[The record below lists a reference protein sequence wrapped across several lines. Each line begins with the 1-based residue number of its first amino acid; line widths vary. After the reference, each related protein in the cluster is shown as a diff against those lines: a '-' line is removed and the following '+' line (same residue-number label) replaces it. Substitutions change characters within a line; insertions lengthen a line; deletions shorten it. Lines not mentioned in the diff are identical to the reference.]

1 MIGRPNLLEVEDMV
15 KGFPDQMLFQQAQ
28 NPSGEIPQFLLVS
41 EIQRRSNMR
50 KDYEAQQQQPENT
63 VAEQIMQQGIAASV
77 PNQPQMPSMSQQNMA
92 PMPDQMPP
100 QGMPPQ
106 AMPPQQP
113 MMPPMGQPQ
122 GIEALPSPE
131 MGMAEGGIVSMF
143 EGGDAPSIEELRK
156 MYPEYTEEQIQTIF
170 ESKIMPDGNVF
181 SRTLDKITG
190 TADAFGS
197 EYQRIQDEAEKGGFA
212 GGAGAATIAP
222 FRLAAKGIGALG
234 KQAYDAPLTQLGIS
248 AVKGIPEFVGGVT
261 GLSEL
266 SMDDLSYLP
275 VALGADPNTV
285 GLPDAILNRRK
296 NLLQEINIDD
306 ITKLKSSGSE
316 EPVIGNAGVSRKDLI
331 AGLEADTEQ
340 MSNEAAAKTSA
351 NVQGAGR
358 EVQGKGVSSNAVEQL
373 MNMLGQKKEVAS
385 IDDLIKDTKKEALSG
400 ALFDISEGIMGGSLA
415 QGLSKAGRTALA
427 TKGKARALEA
437 EQRQLEAKAKDA
449 DRTRDIGILGTL
461 AGLEI
466 DREKIDAEIDIAAT
480 ALSRELA
487 KQTSLDERETFR
499 QITLL
504 AKSLVGTMKQDLKD
518 GKMVPTGEMY
528 TVEEAVAA
536 AAASLG
542 MPAPASMG
550 QLTGGGSGNTN
561 KYTEY
566 SIVR

>member
-15 KGFPDQMLFQQAQ
+15 KGLPDQMLFQQAQ

-92 PMPDQMPP
+92 PMPPQMPP

-106 AMPPQQP
+106 QQPMMPMPPQMPPQQP
-113 MMPPMGQPQ
+113 QMPN
-122 GIEALPSPE
+122 
-131 MGMAEGGIVSMF
+131 MGMAQGGVVRMAN
-143 EGGDAPSIEELRK
+143 GGDAPSIEELRK
-156 MYPEYTEEQIQTIF
+156 MHPEYTEEQIQAIF

-275 VALGADPNTV
+275 TALGADPNTV

-306 ITKLKSSGSE
+306 IAKLKRSGSE

-331 AGLEADTEQ
+331 AGLGSDTEQ
-340 MSNEAAAKTSA
+340 MSKNTAAKTSA
-351 NVQGAGR
+351 NVQGAGK
-358 EVQGKGVSSNAVEQL
+358 EVQGTSAVNKLLEL
-373 MNMLGQKKEVAS
+373 LGKPKNVPK
-385 IDDLIKDTKKEALSG
+385 IDDLIQETKDEALSG
-400 ALFDISEGIMGGSLA
+400 ALMSLGAGIASGNLS
-415 QGLSKAGRTALA
+415 QGITEAGKTALDA
-427 TKGKARALEA
+427 RGKARALEA
-437 EQRQLEAKAKDA
+437 EQRLAEAKAKD
-449 DRTRDIGILGTL
+449 DVTDRDIGILGTM

-466 DREKIDAEIDIAAT
+466 DREKIAADVDIAST
-480 ALSRELA
+480 ALARELA
-487 KQTSLDERETFR
+487 KQTALDEREAQR
-499 QITLL
+499 SIAAL
-504 AKSLVGTMKQDLKD
+504 AKSLLTTFKQTPGKD
-518 GKMVPTGEMY
+518 GKTTYSQY
-528 TVEEAVAA
+528 TVDEAVAA
-536 AAASLG
+536 AAAALG
-542 MPAPASMG
+542 MSVPANMG

>member
-131 MGMAEGGIVSMF
+131 MGMAEGGIVSMY
-143 EGGDAPSIEELRK
+143 EGGDLLRPRMLSLTRDKDDTEERINRAKEQYLRVQAGLSPYISK
-156 MYPEYTEEQIQTIF
+156 YQDYLENYDTEEPVVTPTEEQ
-170 ESKIMPDGNVF
+170 KVF
-181 SRTLDKITG
+181 SDKLI
-190 TADAFGS
+190 S
-197 EYQRIQDEAEKGGFA
+197 L
-212 GGAGAATIAP
+212 P
-222 FRLAAKGIGALG
+222 G
-234 KQAYDAPLTQLGIS
+234 KQL
-248 AVKGIPEFVGGVT
+248 IPDV
-261 GLSEL
+261 EL
-266 SMDDLSYLP
+266 SP
-275 VALGADPNTV
+275 VVGKGVLQTSALEGM
-285 GLPDAILNRRK
+285 
-296 NLLQEINIDD
+296 INKENIN
-306 ITKLKSSGSE
+306 KS
-316 EPVIGNAGVSRKDLI
+316 NAGVSRKDLI

-466 DREKIDAEIDIAAT
+466 DREKIESDIEIAAT

-499 QITLL
+499 QIASL
-504 AKSLVGTMKQDLKD
+504 AKSLVGTMKQAPNKD

-550 QLTGGGSGNTN
+550 QLAGGGSGKSAAFGERARTLG
-561 KYTEY
+561 
-566 SIVR
+566 I